1 MISYIYSWI
10 QYIVNNSPAQSID
23 DKTKETVQNMVFSK
37 PKFYKS
43 INSSTIK
50 TL

>member
-10 QYIVNNSPAQSID
+10 QYIVNNPPVQSID
-23 DKTKETVQNMVFSK
+23 DNTKETIQNMTFSK

>member
-10 QYIVNNSPAQSID
+10 QYLVDYQPQFPMD
-23 DKTKETVQNMVFSK
+23 DSTKETIQNISFSK

-50 TL
+50 NP

>member
-1 MISYIYSWI
+1 MFSYIYSFI
-10 QYIVNNSPAQSID
+10 QYIVNNQPIKSID
-23 DKTKETVQNMVFSK
+23 NNTKETIQNNNFSK